1 MEPNEWLL
9 EHYWNRLNSECFSG
23 DEEHDHYVADD
34 LLCQLL
40 IDLGYE
46 KIVEKFK
53 EVHKWYA

>member
-1 MEPNEWLL
+1 MKANELL
-9 EHYWNRLNSECFSG
+9 LDHYWNRLDSECFS
-23 DEEHDHYVADD
+23 DDVEHDHYVADD

-46 KIVEKFK
+46 KVVEKFK